1 MKLTMSRVVVFL
13 DTHAKCREDEET
25 IFPKLRVHIK
35 DNDNSPYE
43 SLIDFYF
50 QLSFWQ
56 TSPHSAPSTWH
67 K

>member
-35 DNDNSPYE
+35 GNKTRGMVSFV
-43 SLIDFYF
+43 DFYF
-50 QLSFWQ
+50 HFLVN
-56 TSPHSAPSTWH
+56 
-67 K
+67 